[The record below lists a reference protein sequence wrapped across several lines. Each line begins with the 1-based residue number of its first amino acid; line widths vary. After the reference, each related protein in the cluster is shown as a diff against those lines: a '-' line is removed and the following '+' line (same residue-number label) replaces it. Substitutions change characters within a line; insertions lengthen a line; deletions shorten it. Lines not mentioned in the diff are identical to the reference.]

1 MELNEGIP
9 VTSHITMLYDENIYK
24 IYIILKENRNKSIF

>member
-9 VTSHITMLYDENIYK
+9 LTSHITMLYDENIYK
-24 IYIILKENRNKSIF
+24 IYIILK